1 MHTNKKTNTS
11 AKLGII
17 STSSKLI
24 KYYLSLNNIM
34 NYPTN
39 CEFLHPLSSL
49 LRTVSSP
56 TYLPAPSF

>member
-34 NYPTN
+34 NFRLTVN
-39 CEFLHPLSSL
+39 FCL
-49 LRTVSSP
+49 L
-56 TYLPAPSF
+56 